1 MKTDTVEKTNKTESK
16 IVEGESK
23 EIYNQKTS
31 RQFLISVTIGVLTIV
46 AIAASAYYGIVR

>member
-1 MKTDTVEKTNKTESK
+1 MKTDTVKKPNTTESN

-31 RQFLISVTIGVLTIV
+31 RQFLIGITIGVLTII